1 MSSETNE
8 HEKKTPEAVVHE
20 GTKPHTPEA
29 SNGLAITSL
38 ILGILAFLSGW
49 FFLGLILGIAAVIT
63 GAIGLKKK
71 NGKGMA
77 IAGIVTGALGAL
89 ASLIFTIIFVI
100 SLAAGGALFSQV
112 AQELQ
117 VIQRNQQEL
126 LDAKK
131 DFNKGETA
139 TFGDLTVKVVNV
151 QRGFV
156 PENEFLR
163 ASEGQQLVAVNL
175 DITYTGES
183 SDYVS
188 PYDFTLV
195 ADGVGQT
202 PSFADK
208 EPALKGGDV
217 QSGGNVTGNVVFE
230 VPANAGTLKL
240 QYATYV
246 GAERVVY
253 SLEI

>member
-1 MSSETNE
+1 MSSETKE
-8 HEKKTPEAVVHE
+8 HQKKDAVVAVHD
-20 GTKPHTPEA
+20 GTKAPTPDA
-29 SNGLAITSL
+29 TNGLAVTSL

-77 IAGIVTGALGAL
+77 IAGIITGALGAI
-89 ASLIFTIIFVI
+89 ASLIFTIILVI
-100 SLAAGGALFSQV
+100 SLIAGGTIFSQV
-112 AQELQ
+112 AQDLQ
-117 VIQRNQQEL
+117 VIQDTQQAQ
-126 LDAKK
+126 LDAQKE
-131 DFNKGETA
+131 FQRGETA
-139 TFGDLTVKVVNV
+139 IFGELTIKITNV
-151 QRGFV
+151 ERGYV

-163 ASEGQQLVAVNL
+163 ASEGQQLIAVNL
-175 DITYTGES
+175 DVTYTGDS

-208 EPALKGGDV
+208 APVLEGGDL
-217 QSGGNVTGNVVFE
+217 QNGGKVSGNVVFE
-230 VPANAGTLKL
+230 VPADAESLTL

-246 GAERVVY
+246 GAERVIY
-253 SLEI
+253 SLEV